1 MRQASPQQQQ
11 DNDLNIQLFELE
23 ISELSKIGPIVH
35 DDMGSENWYFTA
47 VRQYQDY
54 PIDAIF
60 YIKL

>member
-1 MRQASPQQQQ
+1 MYPP
-11 DNDLNIQLFELE
+11 LFELE
-23 ISELSKIGPIVH
+23 ISKLSKIGPIVH